1 MRFRPARPATITPPP
16 PVEND
21 VELSLHDRRARAFRR
36 VFPLLSTSI
45 PTRDLVESY
54 LDEVLGS

>member
-1 MRFRPARPATITPPP
+1 MRFRTARPSTAIAPPP
-16 PVEND
+16 PAD
-21 VELSLHDRRARAFRR
+21 VDLTLFERRARAFRR

-54 LDEVLGS
+54 LDEVLAP